1 VGIELEPGQNAS
13 SHYPTPLL
21 EPMQLDRGARYTILG
36 EEGEYLGPLVAL
48 KLEHLSHLFVV
59 H

>member
-1 VGIELEPGQNAS
+1 
-13 SHYPTPLL
+13 
-21 EPMQLDRGARYTILG
+21 MQLNRGTRDAVLS
-36 EEGEYLGPLVAL
+36 EEGEYLRSLIAL